1 MNINV
6 NSGDGNSIFEIAHQY
21 QKMQIREL
29 MKNPEEIRQRI
40 KDGSDT
46 GSSKFI
52 EEFDKVNNL
61 LFQLKTKTNFK
72 IEDVSEK
79 RKAMMRQLSS
89 DSNIDSDK
97 LYADFINL
105 DRVLTIKVGK
115 DIRALNKTAF
125 PAITQENK
133 ILYIAVFITALR
145 DRKTKF
151 PYQDDLIREFEPF
164 VTAFDKSLLSPEGVS
179 GESYNRLA
187 SVNDSIPNLL
197 GQVLSLCIKLKSQLT
212 PKYMDWEKEID
223 QPKMTDLVEQAKTTQ
238 ITYIK
243 LSEMKAIVD
252 YNPIYI
258 KIEKPLGAIVE
269 LIFRMASG
277 VGITGSS
284 DEMRYEELK
293 KVKKITPEI
302 QAQIKDNIENKLD
315 AIDPAVVYSF
325 RPSQN
330 DIIKFI
336 TESKQI
342 IQDAYKNYI
351 DDANIIQNYIED
363 VLEQAYGDLYGELG
377 DVILEIEKRTED
389 KNKLTGSGKTTNT
402 KTNRRKQLDLFV
414 NTFHMKRFL

>member
-164 VTAFDKSLLSPEGVS
+164 ITAFDKSLLSPEGVS

-252 YNPIYI
+252 YNQIYL